1 MSSVLLN
8 IKELVSFY
16 IKINYEEYLKENN
29 IDKIEESKIKDII
42 TEMFNTRKEHLLQFL
57 KESLQ
62 DILKDEY
69 PGNER
74 INDIYNDLLSDRDF
88 CITKVTTE
96 IKLYQK
102 NK

>member
-29 IDKIEESKIKDII
+29 IDKIEESKIRDII
-42 TEMFNTRKEHLLQFL
+42 TEMFNIRKEHLLQFL
-57 KESLQ
+57 KESLK

-69 PGNER
+69 PGDER

-88 CITKVTTE
+88 CITKITTE